1 MCNYITESQT
11 QSASITEG
19 PATYIHTFNFRSVI
33 HMIQKDSFGGG
44 GGGGGGA
51 FSDPYV

>member
-11 QSASITEG
+11 QSG
-19 PATYIHTFNFRSVI
+19 PFLVSLKDQVHTFNFRSVI
-33 HMIQKDSFGGG
+33 HMIQKDSLGGG
-44 GGGGGGA
+44 T